1 MLYAEL
7 ILFALAALGGIALA
21 SLALRGKTLPM
32 SLAVLHGLL
41 AVSGFALL
49 LVSLTQSSS
58 GGTAAPAGTA
68 GTPIWPIISV
78 ILFAIAALGGLVL
91 FTGFH
96 LRGKKL
102 PSFLVVV
109 HALFAVAGFVLFLVW
124 FAGAIR

>member
-1 MLYAEL
+1 MMYAEL
-7 ILFALAALGGIALA
+7 ILFALAALGGIVLA
-21 SLALRGKTLPM
+21 SLALRGKALPM
-32 SLAVLHGLL
+32 SLAGLHGLL

-49 LVSLTQSSS
+49 LVSLAQSAS
-58 GGTAAPAGTA
+58 GGASPPADTA
-68 GTPIWPIISV
+68 GTPIWLIISV

-102 PSFLVVV
+102 PSPLVVV

-124 FAGAIR
+124 FAAAIH